1 MKVRELLLRD
11 PYSCTPICHIVLT
24 LEGLTP
30 AIGPAGDNVYVPM
43 RITGGSVTGLGSEKR
58 VICGTDFAA
67 MYGDEKLVHNGNVV
81 IADPAGDVL
90 LWYDGPS
97 QAEEGAYDDLL
108 DGRLPGKIPSR
119 LRVRAIST
127 GPAWRTLKRRP
138 LLGVGSFDGT
148 SGTLEFTVLSVT
160 ETALGN

>member
-1 MKVRELLLRD
+1 LRD
-11 PYSCTPICHIVLT
+11 PYSCAPICHIVLT
-24 LEGLTP
+24 FEGLTA

-58 VICGTDFAA
+58 VICGTDFAV

-81 IADPAGDVL
+81 IADPAGDIL

-108 DGRLPGKIPSR
+108 DGRLPGKIRSR
-119 LRVRAIST
+119 LSVRVIST
-127 GPAWRTLKRRP
+127 GPTWRTLKRRP

-148 SGTLEFTVLSVT
+148 SGSLEFTVLSVT
-160 ETALGN
+160 ETAPSN